1 MGRVKKKS
9 RLVLVLTV
17 VVCLIAGCF
26 GGGILLANHMLNKM
40 DRVELDK
47 DKIEVKEEVHE
58 KLSAY
63 ADDVINIALYGIDA
77 TDGNIGRSDAI
88 MIATVDK
95 ANNSLKLTSI
105 MRDSYVDI
113 PGRGMDKIN
122 HAYAFGGP
130 ELAIS
135 TLNRNFD
142 LNIDDF
148 VAVNFTTLPEVID
161 ALGGVEIE
169 ITEEEVSHIAGIY
182 SAGVYNLTGAQA
194 LSYSRIRYAE
204 GGDYKRTER
213 QRTVL
218 EKLFEGLS
226 NISVTEIPG
235 VLNKVLPM
243 IQTSLSTSEIIELG
257 TVVLKMGVHT
267 LEQERFP
274 LDGYSYGDMI
284 DGIYYLVFDQEETAE
299 QLHEYLFNNRKIWL
313 EE

>member
-1 MGRVKKKS
+1 
-9 RLVLVLTV
+9 
-17 VVCLIAGCF
+17 
-26 GGGILLANHMLNKM
+26 MLNKM